1 MNFSLFRFGG
11 AQTFSAQC
19 TLIFPSVGSA
29 LLPASLP
36 DWQVSFLAH
45 KKRDKTMQR
54 RMLQLK
60 FMRQKLGQMTV
71 TRSEGA
77 GSSRLGGVNSDF
89 HDCLGVS
96 FAANTRIPP
105 LDFIGCQ
112 TNPHSTHLP
121 LPTFPRDTRTE
132 GNLTSVHFAGKAT
145 QWTCLQAFVLLI
157 SISSLLLRTVSVSHP
172 ASLAPTKS
180 C

>member
-1 MNFSLFRFGG
+1 MSL
-11 AQTFSAQC
+11 
-19 TLIFPSVGSA
+19 L
-29 LLPASLP
+29 
-36 DWQVSFLAH
+36 DWQDSLLAH

-77 GSSRLGGVNSDF
+77 ASSRLGGSTPTSMTAWAF
-89 HDCLGVS
+89 HLPQIHA
-96 FAANTRIPP
+96 F
-105 LDFIGCQ
+105 L
-112 TNPHSTHLP
+112 HSTLLAAKRIHIENTP
-121 LPTFPRDTRTE
+121 LSFYLLTFLRDTRSE

-157 SISSLLLRTVSVSHP
+157 SISSLLLRTVYVSHSS
-172 ASLAPTKS
+172 SLTPWKS